1 MNTPYQR
8 NDKNQNK
15 VHTFSSNTD
24 KNIDS
29 NLEAVAKLRRDYLSY
44 PMIEYLNINSIANKI
59 VQLTDICKTSPIEIL
74 CIEETK
80 LDTGFPN
87 AQVHLPDYYFPPFR
101 RDRNS
106 SRREKIVY
114 IRNEITAKRL
124 LVYESQNMESICVEI
139 TIKKRKWG
147 VLFTYLPTDLER
159 TIG

>member
-1 MNTPYQR
+1 MSTPYQR

-44 PMIEYLNINSIANKI
+44 PMIEYLNINSITNKI
-59 VQLTDICKTSPIEIL
+59 VQLTDVCKTSPIEIL
-74 CIEETK
+74 CIDETK

-87 AQVHLPDYYFPPFR
+87 AQVHLPDYQFPPFW

-114 IRNEITAKRL
+114 IRNEIIAKRL

-147 VLFTYLPTDLER
+147 VLFTYLPTDLEP
-159 TIG
+159 TII